1 MFALLVHWKSH
12 CCMAGVGGEEAL
24 LVDISRACF
33 GLILL
38 RPQRGVSSF
47 IDYLF
52 ARSRTVSVIPVA
64 FEGHQILIPGWN
76 CFVGIWAAFPGH
88 WNNIFGLSPV
98 YLRCVVH
105 VLRPGGAA
113 ARGFIDGI
121 QVT

>member
-38 RPQRGVSSF
+38 RPQRFVTSRGAT
-47 IDYLF
+47 ILT
-52 ARSRTVSVIPVA
+52 ARSPTLSRRPS
-64 FEGHQILIPGWN
+64 EGSKILIPGWN